1 MADLKKAIDAVE
13 YGIRAAECAGGGER
27 LGRSSIVMMK
37 TVDLDNILELLKEQ
51 EPRIITE
58 EDFENSA
65 IASDVGEIPC
75 WEESREF
82 DETFPCIILRVTFAE
97 DHPDKRYWTS
107 RPTNEQRRA
116 KEWK

>member
-51 EPRIITE
+51 QSAYERGRRDGVNDYLRERE
-58 EDFENSA
+58 ED
-65 IASDVGEIPC
+65 
-75 WEESREF
+75 
-82 DETFPCIILRVTFAE
+82 
-97 DHPDKRYWTS
+97 
-107 RPTNEQRRA
+107 EQYNY
-116 KEWK
+116 